1 VIVHA
6 NGTGI
11 AASKS
16 ASLFESILAKSAD
29 SALGESLAHAYTAA
43 REWGGDLAYSGD
55 AAGSTFV
62 FLLQPA
68 EPPPV
73 EEALP
78 EITIVVP
85 EPLQPLILV
94 VDDEPGIRALVAK
107 ILRRE
112 RYDVV
117 EASTATEAGEVA
129 AAQLRPVEL
138 LVTDIMLP
146 DHTGIVLA
154 EQLRNQIA
162 GLKVLYMSGYTQ
174 DDRARTGDF
183 PPGSKFLQKPFT
195 LGALVAK
202 VRESLEES
210 NEVDRG

>member
-1 VIVHA
+1 MQAFEYARPKSTQEAVKLL
-6 NGTGI
+6 TG
-11 AASKS
+11 AQ
-16 ASLFESILAKSAD
+16 
-29 SALGESLAHAYTAA
+29 GESLAHAYAMA

-55 AAGSTFV
+55 STNSTFV
-62 FLLQPA
+62 LYLRPA

-73 EEALP
+73 EENQP
-78 EITIVVP
+78 EVTIVAP
-85 EPLQPLILV
+85 EPPQPMILV

-112 RYDVV
+112 RYDVI
-117 EASTATEAGEVA
+117 EASTATEAGELA
-129 AAQLRPVEL
+129 GAQLRPVEL

-146 DHTGIVLA
+146 DHSGIVLA
-154 EQLRNQIA
+154 EQLRDQIP

-202 VRESLEES
+202 VRESLEEA
-210 NEVDRG
+210 